1 MMRLT
6 TRKKHAKTQPM
17 PTTRRDAEDDGGEHA
32 EHAAEEHP
40 AADRG
45 ESHDDEDEGD
55 EAEEE
60 VVESVGGD
68 DVLEEVPE
76 RAFRPRRQYKIQEVI
91 KRRQVMLVQVVKE
104 ERGNKGAALTTYL
117 SLAGRYAV
125 LMPNTARGGG
135 ISRKITS
142 AQDRSRLKEVVQD
155 LDVPEGMGIILRTAG
170 ASRTKPE
177 IKRDFEYLIRM
188 WETVRD
194 MTLKSQAPTLVYEEG
209 SLIKR
214 SLRDLYN
221 KEIDEIQVAGE
232 AGYQEARDFMKM
244 LMPSNVRAVRQYR
257 DGQPLF
263 SRMGVESQLDAM
275 FSPTVQLRSGG
286 YIVINQTEALVSID
300 VNSGRSTR
308 EHHIE
313 DTALKTN
320 LEAAEEVAR
329 QLRLRDL
336 AGLIVIDFIDMDEK
350 RNNRAVERKLSDCL
364 RQDRARIQVGR
375 ISHFGLLEMSRQRI
389 RASVLESSTEPCPQ
403 CGGSGHVRSVSSV
416 ALQLLRGL
424 EEILMKGATHNLV
437 VRTRTDVALYVL
449 NHKRGHLRDLENSF
463 KVTLA
468 VIADPTVSGQQSFV
482 IDRGEQVH
490 TLEAAKALL
499 AAQVAAYPSQSEEAF
514 DEEEPFD
521 IETES
526 EVETEETEGLSEDS
540 AGGEEAGTEAA
551 PTGANGGGVGAAAAA
566 RRAKAGP
573 ARDENDIARTAPGP
587 AEVAATDESDSDE
600 DESEEQPGLVR
611 SDQAAG
617 GERRPRRRGRRG
629 GRRRRGGPED
639 GLAASIVDELGPA
652 PAPEV
657 TSAVADF
664 DGYSSAPSLPAV
676 PAGMIAPRPSNNRP
690 IAVRRKRHELRLRRR
705 PRRRPRGPRAAALH
719 GAREGELPGQCPAR
733 RGARRSATA
742 SLSQQPPS
750 APARSRFRNDDRHPA
765 PARRMVVAALRAA
778 NSKAGLRYEKPP
790 GKTGRFL
797 LSQPRSGEYRD
808 RQPDQVTTCASAE
821 KPGAGFRR
829 SDRTKTERQS
839 ASTEISLKSRSETLY
854 RRDRRLH
861 VGRIDL
867 LVEIGQQ
874 PLVIEF
880 PFPPRH
886 HHAGDAIAAK
896 VGQRAA
902 FAHELVDAQNDRHAR
917 NQARIDDGQR
927 RRQRDEARARDA
939 GCSLRGQHRD
949 QQDGDLLSE
958 GEIETERLRDEQG
971 GERHVDVGAV
981 EIERISGRHHKT
993 HHRLGTAEPLQ
1004 FFHQGGKRALRR
1016 RRAQHDQQLVLD
1028 VGQEFEDRETDN
1040 SRDDAEDHEH
1050 EKRGGQIE
1058 RRDQAHQIDDGTGAE
1073 LADGKGH
1080 RAKRADRRGFHD
1092 DGDDAENPV
1101 RRIVDEGTQGVA
1113 ALAKAHHRK
1122 AEQDR
1127 KQQNL
1132 QDFAACEG
1140 ADHGVG
1146 DDVKEEIDALLGLGL
1161 LGESWPLSAHWPWR
1175 RQSPHPGAPDF
1186 RRRAR

>member
-1 MMRLT
+1 MPNKMLIDATHPEETRVVVVRGNRVEEFDFETAQRKQLRGNIYLAKVTRVEPSLQAAFIEYGGNRHGFLAFSEIHPDYYQIPVADRQALIEADERAHREAEEESENRSSHRRSGGRSRHRNARRRGHGDRVQSDVVAGADPAQAQQPYPEQSYSEHGEPAEGFQTDQVHAEHRLT
-6 TRKKHAKTQPM
+6 DEGHHDHAHSHEGHEHAHDHSHDHDHPHDHAHDHEHEHDHQHDHEHHDHAPVVTEAVASETPV
-17 PTTRRDAEDDGGEHA
+17 DAFVAAPAEAAAVETAASAEAPSHDHDHAHDDHANHEDHAHEHAEEHAHENAAHADDAPHGEHA
-32 EHAAEEHP
+32 EEHEAHAHEHAAATHGDEH
-40 AADRG
+40 
-45 ESHDDEDEGD
+45 HDDEEEDD

-60 VVESVGGD
+60 QVESVGGD

-232 AGYQEARDFMKM
+232 AGYSEARDFMKM
-244 LMPSNVRAVRQYR
+244 LMPSNVRAVRKYG

-389 RASVLESSTEPCPQ
+389 RASVLESSTEPCAH

-416 ALQLLRGL
+416 ALQLLRGI

-437 VRTRTDVALYVL
+437 VRTKTDVALYVL
-449 NHKRGHLRDLENSF
+449 NHKRGHLRDLENAF

-468 VIADPTVSGQQSFV
+468 VVADPTVSGQQSFI

-499 AAQVAAYPSQSEEAF
+499 VAQAAASVPQIEEPYD
-514 DEEEPFD
+514 DEEGFD
-521 IETES
+521 LETEA
-526 EVETEETEGLSEDS
+526 EVETEETEGLAEEA
-540 AGGEEAGTEAA
+540 AGGEEASGDGDGQRRKRRRRRRGRGEPREGGA
-551 PTGANGGGVGAAAAA
+551 PRDDNGGGAP
-566 RRAKAGP
+566 RE
-573 ARDENDIARTAPGP
+573 ENDAMRVVAEAMESPGTGDDG
-587 AEVAATDESDSDE
+587 ESDE
-600 DESEEQPGLVR
+600 DEGDDQGGVARGDQP
-611 SDQAAG
+611 AN

-629 GRRRRGGPED
+629 GRRRRGNGPED
-639 GLAASIVDELGPA
+639 GLAGSIADELGPT

-657 TSAVADF
+657 ADAVADF
-664 DGYSSAPSLPAV
+664 DGGSHEPAPTLVEPASQPTYHEPAPAYVAPEPVETAPTAPAVDEVTQDDRAAARRRSTVREKVSFASSAP
-676 PAGMIAPRPSNNRP
+676 
-690 IAVRRKRHELRLRRR
+690 
-705 PRRRPRGPRAAALH
+705 AA
-719 GAREGELPGQCPAR
+719 
-733 RGARRSATA
+733 
-742 SLSQQPPS
+742 
-750 APARSRFRNDDRHPA
+750 DPA
-765 PARRMVVAALRAA
+765 PAVASHSAPEPAA
-778 NSKAGLRYEKPP
+778 SPAPSEPAPAESSEAAPRKAGWWSR
-790 GKTGRFL
+790 RFGN
-797 LSQPRSGEYRD
+797 GE
-808 RQPDQVTTCASAE
+808 
-821 KPGAGFRR
+821 
-829 SDRTKTERQS
+829 
-839 ASTEISLKSRSETLY
+839 
-854 RRDRRLH
+854 
-861 VGRIDL
+861 
-867 LVEIGQQ
+867 
-874 PLVIEF
+874 
-880 PFPPRH
+880 
-886 HHAGDAIAAK
+886 
-896 VGQRAA
+896 
-902 FAHELVDAQNDRHAR
+902 
-917 NQARIDDGQR
+917 
-927 RRQRDEARARDA
+927 
-939 GCSLRGQHRD
+939 
-949 QQDGDLLSE
+949 
-958 GEIETERLRDEQG
+958 
-971 GERHVDVGAV
+971 
-981 EIERISGRHHKT
+981 
-993 HHRLGTAEPLQ
+993 
-1004 FFHQGGKRALRR
+1004 
-1016 RRAQHDQQLVLD
+1016 
-1028 VGQEFEDRETDN
+1028 
-1040 SRDDAEDHEH
+1040 
-1050 EKRGGQIE
+1050 
-1058 RRDQAHQIDDGTGAE
+1058 
-1073 LADGKGH
+1073 
-1080 RAKRADRRGFHD
+1080 
-1092 DGDDAENPV
+1092 
-1101 RRIVDEGTQGVA
+1101 
-1113 ALAKAHHRK
+1113 
-1122 AEQDR
+1122 
-1127 KQQNL
+1127 
-1132 QDFAACEG
+1132 
-1140 ADHGVG
+1140 
-1146 DDVKEEIDALLGLGL
+1146 
-1161 LGESWPLSAHWPWR
+1161 
-1175 RQSPHPGAPDF
+1175 
-1186 RRRAR
+1186 